1 MRVEGRWKD
10 VPYRDQSHK
19 HPVDRTPPLIYENVC
34 IEFGIHWDKSETR
47 PNIPA
52 LPGKSIADLKGKH
65 SGPVALLFNGAS
77 LADYDLYAIK
87 APMIGMN
94 RTHRGYETYQGP
106 EPDYLCI
113 VDTSWLNRKAVREFP
128 RLVNATTDP
137 RPIGY
142 RVPASYRVARSGSP
156 CAKDLSRKG
165 IPFSFD
171 LERDGVIPTT
181 TGWLALQFAVYAGF
195 TDLYCLGLD
204 LGGNHYDGT
213 PSGMNMSAQEKMSRK
228 VRYALRKRGINV
240 WSLGRSKCFPR
251 GDFAGVC

>member
-19 HPVDRTPPLIYENVC
+19 HPEDRTPPRIWENVC
-34 IEFGIHWDKSETR
+34 VEFGIHWDTSDSR
-47 PNIPA
+47 PDIPA
-52 LPGKSIADLKGKH
+52 LPGRSISELKDAH
-65 SGPVALLFNGAS
+65 SGACALLFNGAS
-77 LADYDLYAIK
+77 LADYDLYSIK

-94 RTHRGYETYQGP
+94 RTHRGYETYEGP

-128 RLVNATTDP
+128 RIINATTDP

-142 RVPASYRVARSGSP
+142 RIPASYRAARAGV
-156 CAKDLSRKG
+156 
-165 IPFSFD
+165 PFSFD
-171 LERDGVIPTT
+171 LKRDGAIPTT

-204 LGGNHYDGT
+204 LGGKHYDGT
-213 PSGMNMSAQEKMSRK
+213 PSGMNMDAQARLTDK
-228 VRYALRKRGINV
+228 ALTALEERGINV
-240 WSLGRSKCFPR
+240 WSLGRSGVFPR
-251 GDFAGVC
+251 GDFKGVC

>member
-19 HPVDRTPPLIYENVC
+19 HPVDRTPPRIWENVC
-34 IEFGIHWDKSETR
+34 VEFGIHWDKSDTR

-52 LPGKSIADLKGKH
+52 LPGKRIAELKGRH

-77 LADYDLYAIK
+77 LSDFDLYAIK
-87 APMIGMN
+87 VPMIGMN
-94 RTHRGYETYQGP
+94 RTHRGYETYEGP

-113 VDTSWLNRKAVREFP
+113 VDTSWLNRRAVREFP
-128 RLVNATTDP
+128 RLVNGTTDP

-142 RVPASYRVARSGSP
+142 RVPASYRMA
-156 CAKDLSRKG
+156 
-165 IPFSFD
+165 PFSFD

-195 TDLYCLGLD
+195 TELYCLGLD

-213 PSGMNMSAQEKMSRK
+213 HSGMNMGKQGKLSAD
-228 VRYALRKRGINV
+228 AADLLRERGINV
-240 WSLGRSKCFPR
+240 WSLGRSECFPR
-251 GDFAGVC
+251 GDFKGVC